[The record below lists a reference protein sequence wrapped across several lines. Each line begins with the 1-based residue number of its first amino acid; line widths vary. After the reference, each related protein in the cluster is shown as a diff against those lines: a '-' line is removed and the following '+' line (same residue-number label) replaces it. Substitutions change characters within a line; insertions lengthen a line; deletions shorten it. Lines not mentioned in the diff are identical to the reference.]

1 MEKPV
6 EKGDQI
12 FVLAGRRTAYILR
25 KTAGED
31 EYLVGLFYLARSGWR
46 VAGRDGGVA
55 TTDAAFEHHL
65 MGLDRQIEAVRL
77 SRKMVAFFTSKEV
90 CML

>member
-1 MEKPV
+1 MSLGETVPSGTV
-6 EKGDQI
+6 RGKGC
-12 FVLAGRRTAYILR
+12 L
-25 KTAGED
+25 
-31 EYLVGLFYLARSGWR
+31 
-46 VAGRDGGVA
+46 GRDGGVA

-90 CML
+90 CMLWGIKDLLR